1 MRLETGSF
9 SMVHPGLTGLAKC
22 NITILCGDFRWP
34 STSRIAFW
42 RAKSHL
48 TRHLLIVIDELV
60 LAGFVAIYNL
70 CDTNSCTREREIRV
84 VFQREKLIK
93 TLVAKAEPIKTAKT
107 AGSKTLS
114 LPRTNNSVDMGV
126 DRHS

>member
-9 SMVHPGLTGLAKC
+9 SMVHPGLAKC

-42 RAKSHL
+42 MAKSHL

-70 CDTNSCTREREIRV
+70 CDTNSCTREIRV

-93 TLVAKAEPIKTAKT
+93 TLVAKAEAIKTAKT

>member
-1 MRLETGSF
+1 M
-9 SMVHPGLTGLAKC
+9 
-22 NITILCGDFRWP
+22 
-34 STSRIAFW
+34 
-42 RAKSHL
+42 AKSHL

-70 CDTNSCTREREIRV
+70 CDTNSCTREIRV